1 MKEKVTCMAMS
12 DVKIATRLTLLI
24 GFLSIILL
32 TIGGVGLY
40 GISASTSALRSVYQ
54 DRTVALGRL
63 ADVQQ
68 GMLHNQI
75 SIGTM
80 LLEPLPELI
89 TKLKTRI
96 DEENNRIDKVWEA
109 YLSNSLDPEEARI
122 AKEFVESRSKFE
134 ELGVNPTIK
143 ALRINDPAKAV
154 DYGLNKMPS
163 LYEPTRERLAALVKI
178 QIDGAASAYAAAEQR
193 SKTIYWSSIGA
204 VIAGLFFASL
214 GGFFLVRSISGSLRE
229 AVGVSK
235 RIGAGDLT
243 HPVSDAGRNEIGVLL
258 DALRTMQDDLVGV
271 VSAVRSGSEGVASA
285 STEIAQGNHDLST
298 RTEQQASALQ
308 ETAASME
315 ELSNAIKQ
323 NAGNANQANQ
333 LAQSASA
340 VAIQGG
346 NVVNQV
352 VETMKGINE
361 SSIHISEIISV
372 IDGIAFQTNILALN
386 AAVEAARAGEQGRG
400 FAVVASEVR
409 SLAGRS
415 ADAAKQIKQLI
426 NASVERVE
434 YGTRLVD
441 QAGTTMI
448 EVVSAIRKVTAIMAE
463 INAASSNQALGVQ
476 QVGAAVRQMDQSTQ
490 QNAALVEQMAAAA
503 STLQLLANA
512 QVQAVSAFTL
522 PAKLAMESGATQ
534 HKFPFSS
541 LVEETTPL
549 KPSSL
554 QLSQV

>member
-1 MKEKVTCMAMS
+1 
-12 DVKIATRLTLLI
+12 
-24 GFLSIILL
+24 
-32 TIGGVGLY
+32 
-40 GISASTSALRSVYQ
+40 
-54 DRTVALGRL
+54 VALGRL

-89 TKLKTRI
+89 TKLKARI

-122 AKEFVESRSKFE
+122 AKEFVESRSRFE

-143 ALRINDPAKAV
+143 ALRINDPTKAV

-193 SKTIYWSSIGA
+193 SNAIYWSSIGA
-204 VIAGLFFASL
+204 VLAGLFFASL
-214 GGFFLVRSISGSLRE
+214 GGIFLLRSISGSLRE

-243 HPVSDAGRNEIGVLL
+243 RPVSDAGRNEVGLLL

-285 STEIAQGNHDLST
+285 STEIAQGNHDLSI

-522 PAKLAMESGATQ
+522 PAKLAMESGAKQ
-534 HKFPFSS
+534 HAFTLSS

>member
-1 MKEKVTCMAMS
+1 MAMS
-12 DVKIATRLTLLI
+12 DLKISTRLTLLI

-89 TKLKTRI
+89 TKLKARI

-122 AKEFVESRSKFE
+122 AKEFVESRSRFE

-143 ALRINDPAKAV
+143 ALRINDPTKAV

-193 SKTIYWSSIGA
+193 SNAIYWSSIGA
-204 VIAGLFFASL
+204 VLAGLFFASL
-214 GGFFLVRSISGSLRE
+214 GGIFLLRSISGSLRE

-243 HPVSDAGRNEIGVLL
+243 RPVSDAGRNEVGLLL

-285 STEIAQGNHDLST
+285 STEIAQGNHDLSI

-512 QVQAVSAFTL
+512 QVRAVAAFTL
-522 PAKLAMESGATQ
+522 PAKFAMDSGAKQ
-534 HKFPFSS
+534 HKFPLSS
-541 LVEETTPL
+541 LVEETKPL
-549 KPSSL
+549 KPNSL
-554 QLSQV
+554 QLLQV